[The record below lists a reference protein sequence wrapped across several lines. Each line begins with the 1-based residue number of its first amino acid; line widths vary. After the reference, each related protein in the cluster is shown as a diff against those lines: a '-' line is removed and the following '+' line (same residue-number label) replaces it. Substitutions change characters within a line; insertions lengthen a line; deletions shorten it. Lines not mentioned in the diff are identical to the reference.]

1 MDALNTISLAGNA
14 VQFVEYAIIAATKA
28 AQIYHSPSG
37 KLKEDA
43 ELELIANDV
52 ESSLQNIY
60 SSEGTSQAVSV
71 SDKTLND
78 LIEQCVSIAKEI
90 KDIVNG
96 CSTKSPGVLHA
107 ISKTAQ
113 RLSKQNELM
122 DLRSRLLILRSEVSG
137 HLIVL
142 IRQEQV
148 KLGEVL
154 QTVVTSNED
163 MLQNIN
169 DKYTEVMKYLKS
181 ISQQEQTNMGSTATS
196 NDRKS
201 GHKFSEKEFKSTKKD
216 RESRIKDAFTMSVM
230 QGPFDAILDD
240 IERRGI
246 QKRESILQTLNFNQ
260 LHERELAVGEAH
272 EGTATWI
279 FDESKPTNFVKW
291 LQKSN
296 GMYWI
301 TGKAGSGKSTL
312 MKFLTDNPKTL
323 QYLTEWANGNDL
335 IVAKHYFWSPGTTM
349 QKSQEGLFR
358 ALLHQILGKRPE
370 LIPIVCAD
378 RWNAPHYERS
388 YPWTLKQLA
397 EAFQRLGGLD
407 NVRWRICLFIDGL
420 DEYDGEPTD
429 VIDIIHKIGESDKIK
444 ICISS
449 RPWIEFSDAFGG
461 NQPKLELQDFTR
473 EDIQKFIK
481 GKLQN
486 NDKFNQLLKRDRIAA
501 DGLVLSITEKADGV
515 FLWVFLVVRSLLRGL
530 RNEDDI
536 LDLER
541 RLGQLPDDLYK
552 FFNNMLSII
561 EDVYRE
567 RVSRL
572 FLTMTSAKVAL
583 PIITFYFFSFDDKP
597 LSREP
602 LPFLRE
608 WPIVD
613 NAEERVL
620 DVKKRQL
627 IAQCKDLIH
636 TVSDIEGEVLFAEKV
651 EFIHNMVLNFLH
663 LPDINER
670 LSSIAG
676 GSFHPVKVLFK
687 ANIGQIRSLIHLHR
701 LMYIKPYLQQWILGS
716 LYYAHSI
723 EVKDDTAE
731 IEALDELEEIITQ
744 QFKMW
749 SFSHAMEYLF
759 GIPQIVSFLE
769 LACRCDLALYISQ
782 KYPDYNSSKLD
793 EVAPSWKM
801 LFRVRQQGT
810 FVIDEKETEYD
821 MKSDWRLG
829 RHLGLLSTRGKDKTR
844 EESVSFT
851 RRPTIY
857 SEPHSIEYTKK
868 NHRISGKFRK
878 LFRRE

>member
-28 AQIYHSPSG
+28 AQIYHSPNG

-43 ELELIANDV
+43 ELELIVNDV

-60 SSEGTSQAVSV
+60 SSGDASQAISV
-71 SDKTLND
+71 SDKTLNG

-90 KDIVNG
+90 KGIING
-96 CSTKSPGVLHA
+96 CSARSSGVLHA

-113 RLSKQNELM
+113 RLSKQSELM
-122 DLRSRLLILRSEVSG
+122 ELRSRLLILRSEVSS
-137 HLIVL
+137 HLIML
-142 IRQEQV
+142 IRQEQL

-181 ISQQEQTNMGSTATS
+181 ISQQKQPNMASTATS
-196 NDRKS
+196 SDRKS
-201 GHKFSEKEFKSTKKD
+201 GHRSSVRSSEKEFKSIQKD
-216 RESRIKDAFTMSVM
+216 RESRIKDVFTMSVM
-230 QGPFDAILDD
+230 QGPFDAVLDD

-246 QKRESILQTLNFNQ
+246 QKREHILQTLNFNQ

-279 FDESKPTNFVKW
+279 FDETKPTNFVKW

-296 GMYWI
+296 GIYWI

-312 MKFLTDNPKTL
+312 MKFLTDHPKTL

-349 QKSQEGLFR
+349 QKSQDGLFR
-358 ALLHQILGKRPE
+358 ALLHQILGQRPE
-370 LIPIVCAD
+370 LIPTVCAD

-407 NVRWRICLFIDGL
+407 NVRWKICLFIDGL

-429 VIDIIHKIGESDKIK
+429 VIDIIHKIGESDRIK

-481 GKLQN
+481 GKLQSD
-486 NDKFNQLLKRDRIAA
+486 DKFNQLRKRDRTAA

-552 FFNNMLSII
+552 FFDNMLSII

-583 PIITFYFFSFDDKP
+583 PIITFYFLNFGDKP

-620 DVKKRQL
+620 EVKKRQL

-636 TVSDIEGEVLFAEKV
+636 TVSDVEV
-651 EFIHNMVLNFLH
+651 
-663 LPDINER
+663 R
-670 LSSIAG
+670 
-676 GSFHPVKVLFK
+676 
-687 ANIGQIRSLIHLHR
+687 
-701 LMYIKPYLQQWILGS
+701 
-716 LYYAHSI
+716 
-723 EVKDDTAE
+723 DDTAE
-731 IEALDELEEIITQ
+731 IEALDELEDIITQ

-759 GIPQIVSFLE
+759 GIPQIESFLE

-782 KYPDYNSSKLD
+782 KHPDYNSSKLD
-793 EVAPSWKM
+793 EIAPRWKM

-810 FVIDEKETEYD
+810 FVIDEKETEY
-821 MKSDWRLG
+821 
-829 RHLGLLSTRGKDKTR
+829 
-844 EESVSFT
+844 
-851 RRPTIY
+851 
-857 SEPHSIEYTKK
+857 EPHSIDYAKKK
-868 NHRISGKFRK
+868 NRISGKFKK

>member
-1 MDALNTISLAGNA
+1 MDALSTISLAGNA
-14 VQFVEYAIIAATKA
+14 VQFVEYAVIAATKA
-28 AQIYHSPSG
+28 AQIYHSPNG

-43 ELELIANDV
+43 ELESIANGV
-52 ESSLQNIY
+52 ESSLASIN
-60 SSEGTSQAVSV
+60 SSEDTNQAVSV
-71 SDKTLND
+71 IDEPLNG

-90 KDIVNG
+90 KGIING
-96 CSTKSPGVLHA
+96 SSAKSPGVLHA

-113 RLSKQNELM
+113 RLSKQSELM
-122 DLRSRLLILRSEVSG
+122 ELRNRLLILRSEVSS
-137 HLIVL
+137 HLIML
-142 IRQEQV
+142 IRQEQL

-169 DKYTEVMKYLKS
+169 DKYTEVMRYLKS
-181 ISQQEQTNMGSTATS
+181 ISQQTQSNMASTAAS
-196 NDRKS
+196 SDKKGAHIS
-201 GHKFSEKEFKSTKKD
+201 PEKEFKSIQKD
-216 RESRIKDAFTMSVM
+216 RESRIKDVFTMSVM

-246 QKRESILQTLNFNQ
+246 QKQESILQTLNFNQ

-279 FDESKPTNFVKW
+279 FDETKPTNFVKW
-291 LQKSN
+291 LKKSN

-301 TGKAGSGKSTL
+301 TGKPGSGKSTL
-312 MKFLTDNPKTL
+312 MKFLTDHPKTL
-323 QYLTEWANGNDL
+323 QYLMEWANGNDL
-335 IVAKHYFWSPGTTM
+335 IVAKHYFWNPGTTM

-358 ALLHQILGKRPE
+358 ALLHQILGQRPE

-378 RWNAPHYERS
+378 RWNAPYYERS
-388 YPWTLKQLA
+388 FPWTIKQLA
-397 EAFQRLGGLD
+397 EAFQRLGGLE
-407 NVRWRICLFIDGL
+407 NVQWKICLFIDGL

-429 VIDIIHKIGESDKIK
+429 VIDIIHKIGESEKIK

-461 NQPKLELQDFTR
+461 NQPKLELQNFTR
-473 EDIQKFIK
+473 EDIQRFIED
-481 GKLQN
+481 KLHN
-486 NDKFNQLLKRDRIAA
+486 NDKFNMLRGRDRAAA
-501 DGLVLSITEKADGV
+501 DGLVLSIIGKADGV

-541 RLGQLPDDLYK
+541 RLGQLPDDLYQ
-552 FFNNMLSII
+552 FFDNMLSII

-583 PIITFYFFSFDDKP
+583 PIITFYFLNFGDAP

-613 NAEERVL
+613 NAEEKVL
-620 DVKKRQL
+620 EVKKRQL

-636 TVSDIEGEVLFAEKV
+636 TVSDVEGEVLFAEKV

-676 GSFHPVKVLFK
+676 RSFHPVKVLFK

-723 EVKDDTAE
+723 EVRDDTAE
-731 IEALDELEEIITQ
+731 IEALDELEGILTE

-759 GIPQIVSFLE
+759 GIPQIESFLE

-782 KYPDYNSSKLD
+782 KYPDYNSSKLN
-793 EVAPSWKM
+793 EIAPNWKM
-801 LFRVRQQGT
+801 LFSVRQQGT
-810 FVIDEKETEYD
+810 FVLDEKETKYD

-829 RHLGLLSTRGKDKTR
+829 RHLGLLSPQTKERMR

-857 SEPHSIEYTKK
+857 SEPHSIEYVKKK
-868 NHRISGKFRK
+868 NRISGKFKK

>member
-28 AQIYHSPSG
+28 AQIYHSPNG

-43 ELELIANDV
+43 ELESIANGV
-52 ESSLQNIY
+52 GSSLKSIN
-60 SSEGTSQAVSV
+60 SSEDTNQAVSV
-71 SDKTLND
+71 ADETLD
-78 LIEQCVSIAKEI
+78 SLIEQCVSVAKEI
-90 KDIVNG
+90 KGIING
-96 CSTKSPGVLHA
+96 SSAKSPGVLHA

-113 RLSKQNELM
+113 RLSKQSELM
-122 DLRSRLLILRSEVSG
+122 ELRSRLLILRSEVSS
-137 HLIVL
+137 HLIML
-142 IRQEQV
+142 IRQEQL
-148 KLGEVL
+148 KLGEIL

-169 DKYTEVMKYLKS
+169 DKYTEVMRYLKS
-181 ISQQEQTNMGSTATS
+181 ISQQTQSNAASTAAPS
-196 NDRKS
+196 DKKGAHRS
-201 GHKFSEKEFKSTKKD
+201 SEKELKSIQKD
-216 RESRIKDAFTMSVM
+216 RESRIKDVFTMSVM

-246 QKRESILQTLNFNQ
+246 QKRETILQTLNFDQ

-279 FDESKPTNFVKW
+279 FDESKPTKFVKW

-312 MKFLTDNPKTL
+312 MKFLTDHPQTL
-323 QYLTEWANGNDL
+323 QYLTEWTNGNDL
-335 IVAKHYFWSPGTTM
+335 IVAKHYFWNPGTTM

-358 ALLHQILGKRPE
+358 ALLHQILGQRPE

-378 RWNAPHYERS
+378 RWNAPYYERS
-388 YPWTLKQLA
+388 FPWTLKQLA

-407 NVRWRICLFIDGL
+407 NVRLKICLFIDGL

-429 VIDIIHKIGESDKIK
+429 VIDIIQKIGESDKIK
-444 ICISS
+444 ICTSS
-449 RPWIEFSDAFGG
+449 RPWIEFSDAYGG
-461 NQPKLELQDFTR
+461 NQPKLELQNFTR
-473 EDIQKFIK
+473 EDIQRFIK
-481 GKLQN
+481 DKLHN
-486 NDKFNQLLKRDRIAA
+486 NDKFNKLRGRDRAAA

-541 RLGQLPDDLYK
+541 RLGQLPEDLYK
-552 FFNNMLSII
+552 FFDNMLNII

-583 PIITFYFFSFDDKP
+583 PIITFYFLNFGDAP

-608 WPIVD
+608 WPVVD
-613 NAEERVL
+613 NAEEKVL
-620 DVKKRQL
+620 EVKKRQL

-636 TVSDIEGEVLFAEKV
+636 TVSDVEGEVLFAEKV

-676 GSFHPVKVLFK
+676 RSFHPVKVLFK

-723 EVKDDTAE
+723 EVRDDTAE
-731 IEALDELEEIITQ
+731 IEALDELEEILTE

-759 GIPQIVSFLE
+759 GIPQIESFLE

-782 KYPDYNSSKLD
+782 KYPDYNPTKLN
-793 EVAPSWKM
+793 EIAPNWKM
-801 LFRVRQQGT
+801 LFSVRQQGT
-810 FVIDEKETEYD
+810 FVIDEKETKYD

-829 RHLGLLSTRGKDKTR
+829 RHLGLLSAQTKDRMR
-844 EESVSFT
+844 EESVSFS

-857 SEPHSIEYTKK
+857 SEPHSIDYAKK
-868 NHRISGKFRK
+868 TSRISGKFKK

>member
-28 AQIYHSPSG
+28 AQIYHSPTG

-43 ELELIANDV
+43 DLELIVNDV
-52 ESSLQNIY
+52 ESSLQSIY
-60 SSEGTSQAVSV
+60 SAEDTNQAASI
-71 SDKTLND
+71 SDKLLVG

-90 KDIVNG
+90 KGIISG
-96 CSTKSPGVLHA
+96 SGAKSPGVLHA

-113 RLSKQNELM
+113 RLSKQSELM
-122 DLRSRLLILRSEVSG
+122 ELRSRLLLLRSEVSS
-137 HLIVL
+137 HLIML
-142 IRQEQV
+142 IRQEQL

-163 MLQNIN
+163 MLQNVN
-169 DKYTEVMKYLKS
+169 DKYSEVMRYLKS
-181 ISQQEQTNMGSTATS
+181 ISQQTQPNTESTATS
-196 NDRKS
+196 SKKKGAPRT
-201 GHKFSEKEFKSTKKD
+201 SEKEFKSIQKD
-216 RESRIKDAFTMSVM
+216 RESKIKDVFTMSAM
-230 QGPFDAILDD
+230 EGPFEAILDD
-240 IERRGI
+240 MERRGI
-246 QKRESILQTLNFNQ
+246 QKREGILQTLNFNQ
-260 LHERELAVGEAH
+260 LHERELAVGAAH

-279 FDESKPTNFVKW
+279 FDETKQTNFVEW

-312 MKFLTDNPKTL
+312 MKFLTDHPKTL
-323 QYLTEWANGNDL
+323 KHLTEWANGNDL
-335 IVAKHYFWSPGTTM
+335 VVAKHYFWNPGTTM

-358 ALLHQILGKRPE
+358 ALLHQILGQRPE
-370 LIPIVCAD
+370 LIPVVCAD
-378 RWNAPHYERS
+378 RWNAAHYERS
-388 YPWTLKQLA
+388 YPWALKQLS
-397 EAFQRLGGLD
+397 EAFQRLGSLA

-429 VIDIIHKIGESDKIK
+429 VIDIIQKIGESDKIK

-461 NQPKLELQDFTR
+461 NQPKLELQNFTR
-473 EDIQKFIK
+473 EDIQRFIND
-481 GKLQN
+481 KLHN
-486 NDKFNQLLKRDRIAA
+486 NEKFNQLRKRDRLAA
-501 DGLVLSITEKADGV
+501 DGLLHSITEKADGV

-541 RLGQLPDDLYK
+541 RLGQLPPDLYK
-552 FFNNMLSII
+552 FFDNMLSII

-583 PIITFYFFSFDDKP
+583 PIITFYFLNFGDKP
-597 LSREP
+597 LSKEP

-613 NAEERVL
+613 NAEEKIL
-620 DVKKRQL
+620 EVKKRQL

-636 TVSDIEGEVLFAEKV
+636 TVSDVEGEVLFAEKV

-663 LPDINER
+663 MPDINER
-670 LSSIAG
+670 LSVIAG
-676 GSFHPVKVLFK
+676 RGFHPVKVLFK

-701 LMYIKPYLQQWILGS
+701 LMYMKPYLQQWILGS

-723 EVKDDTAE
+723 EIRDDTAE
-731 IEALDELEEIITQ
+731 IEALDELEEILTE

-759 GIPQIVSFLE
+759 GIPQIESFLE

-782 KYPDYNSSKLD
+782 KYPDYNSRKLD
-793 EVAPSWKM
+793 AIAPGWKM
-801 LFRVRQQGT
+801 LFSVRQQGT
-810 FVIDEKETEYD
+810 FVIDEKETKYD

-829 RHLGLLSTRGKDKTR
+829 RHLGLLSSQGKERTR
-844 EESVSFT
+844 EESVTFS

-857 SEPHSIEYTKK
+857 SEPHSIDYAKKK
-868 NHRISGKFRK
+868 NRISGKFRK

>member
-1 MDALNTISLAGNA
+1 M
-14 VQFVEYAIIAATKA
+14 
-28 AQIYHSPSG
+28 
-37 KLKEDA
+37 LKIFH
-43 ELELIANDV
+43 L
-52 ESSLQNIY
+52 
-60 SSEGTSQAVSV
+60 TS
-71 SDKTLND
+71 N
-78 LIEQCVSIAKEI
+78 
-90 KDIVNG
+90 
-96 CSTKSPGVLHA
+96 
-107 ISKTAQ
+107 
-113 RLSKQNELM
+113 
-122 DLRSRLLILRSEVSG
+122 
-137 HLIVL
+137 
-142 IRQEQV
+142 RQEQL

-169 DKYTEVMKYLKS
+169 DKYIEVMSYLKS
-181 ISQQEQTNMGSTATS
+181 ISQQTQSNMASTATS
-196 NDRKS
+196 SDKKGAHRS
-201 GHKFSEKEFKSTKKD
+201 SEKEFKSIQKD
-216 RESRIKDAFTMSVM
+216 RESKIKDVFTMSAM

-279 FDESKPTNFVKW
+279 FDETKPTKFVTW

-312 MKFLTDNPKTL
+312 MKFLTDHPKTL
-323 QYLTEWANGNDL
+323 QYLMEWANGNDL

-358 ALLHQILGKRPE
+358 ALLHQILGQRPE
-370 LIPIVCAD
+370 LIPIVCAH

-397 EAFQRLGGLD
+397 EAFQRLGSLD

-429 VIDIIHKIGESDKIK
+429 VIDIIHNIGESEKIK

-461 NQPKLELQDFTR
+461 NQPKLELQNFTR

-486 NDKFNQLLKRDRIAA
+486 NDGFNKLRQRDRAAA

-552 FFNNMLSII
+552 FFDNMLSII

-583 PIITFYFFSFDDKP
+583 PIITFYFLNFGDGP

-608 WPIVD
+608 WPVVD
-613 NAEERVL
+613 NAEEKVL
-620 DVKKRQL
+620 EVKKRQL

-636 TVSDIEGEVLFAEKV
+636 TVSDVEGEVLFAEKV

-670 LSSIAG
+670 LSTIAG

-723 EVKDDTAE
+723 EVRDDTAE
-731 IEALDELEEIITQ
+731 IEALDELEEILTE

-759 GIPQIVSFLE
+759 GIPQIESFLE

-782 KYPDYNSSKLD
+782 KYPDYNSSRLD
-793 EVAPSWKM
+793 KIAPSWKT
-801 LFRVRQQGT
+801 LFSVRQQGT
-810 FVIDEKETEYD
+810 FVIDDRETKYD

-829 RHLGLLSTRGKDKTR
+829 RHLGLLSSPAKERMR
-844 EESVSFT
+844 EESVSFS

-857 SEPHSIEYTKK
+857 SEPHSIDYAKK
-868 NHRISGKFRK
+868 KSRISGKFRK

>member
-1 MDALNTISLAGNA
+1 MDTLNIISLAGNA

-28 AQIYHSPSG
+28 AQIYHSPNG

-43 ELELIANDV
+43 ELESIANGV
-52 ESSLQNIY
+52 ESSLKSIN
-60 SSEGTSQAVSV
+60 SSEDTNQAVSV
-71 SDKTLND
+71 SDETLD
-78 LIEQCVSIAKEI
+78 SLIEQCVSIAKAI
-90 KDIVNG
+90 KGIIHG
-96 CSTKSPGVLHA
+96 SSAKSPGVLHA

-113 RLSKQNELM
+113 RLSKQSELM
-122 DLRSRLLILRSEVSG
+122 ELRSRLLILRSEVSS
-137 HLIVL
+137 HLIML
-142 IRQEQV
+142 IRQEQL
-148 KLGEVL
+148 KLGEIV

-169 DKYTEVMKYLKS
+169 DKYTEVMRYLKS
-181 ISQQEQTNMGSTATS
+181 ITHQTQSNMASTAAPS
-196 NDRKS
+196 DKKGAHRS
-201 GHKFSEKEFKSTKKD
+201 SEKELKSIQKD
-216 RESRIKDAFTMSVM
+216 RESRIKDVLTMSVM

-246 QKRESILQTLNFNQ
+246 QKRETILQTLNFDQ

-312 MKFLTDNPKTL
+312 MKFLTDHPQTL
-323 QYLTEWANGNDL
+323 QYLTEWAKDNDL
-335 IVAKHYFWSPGTTM
+335 IVAKHYFWNPGTTM

-358 ALLHQILGKRPE
+358 ALLHQILGQRPE

-378 RWNAPHYERS
+378 RWNAPYYERS
-388 YPWTLKQLA
+388 FPWTIKQLA

-461 NQPKLELQDFTR
+461 NQPKLELQNFTR
-473 EDIQKFIK
+473 DDIQRFIR

-486 NDKFNQLLKRDRIAA
+486 HDRFNKLRQRDRAAA

-552 FFNNMLSII
+552 FFDNMLSII

-583 PIITFYFFSFDDKP
+583 PIITFYFLNFGDAP

-613 NAEERVL
+613 NAEEKVL
-620 DVKKRQL
+620 EVKKRQL

-636 TVSDIEGEVLFAEKV
+636 TVSDVEGEVLFAEKV

-676 GSFHPVKVLFK
+676 RSFHPVKVLFK
-687 ANIGQIRSLIHLHR
+687 ANIVR
-701 LMYIKPYLQQWILGS
+701 
-716 LYYAHSI
+716 
-723 EVKDDTAE
+723 DDTAE
-731 IEALDELEEIITQ
+731 IEALDELEEILTE

-759 GIPQIVSFLE
+759 GIPQIESFLE

-782 KYPDYNSSKLD
+782 KYPDYNSSKLN
-793 EVAPSWKM
+793 EIAPNWKM

-810 FVIDEKETEYD
+810 FVIDEKETKYD

-829 RHLGLLSTRGKDKTR
+829 RHLGLLSAQTKDRTR
-844 EESVSFT
+844 EESH
-851 RRPTIY
+851 RLCEEE
-857 SEPHSIEYTKK
+857 EPDIWQV
-868 NHRISGKFRK
+868 
-878 LFRRE
+878 